1 MWRIVWL
8 LWRLFRSRTTRWDDP
23 NADWIEADAPAHV
36 FNGSHHLCTV
46 LHSHSPEWLVIC
58 LGTNDLRT
66 AIRVQ
71 SSKVRATASFIA
83 QNCVAIALEARA
95 YFPNLR
101 IVLVVPPAVVLTEG
115 ARKLG
120 YDVTSVKISH
130 QFPEAFEAACRY
142 EDRIRV
148 GCSFLD
154 QRNI

>member
-1 MWRIVWL
+1 MRRPDTDTLDTPLHPYTDTPIHRYCGYTVASVASVASVWL
-8 LWRLFRSRTTRWDDP
+8 LSLLFRFSFASLSLLFRSRTTRWDDP

-83 QNCVAIALEARA
+83 QVRL
-95 YFPNLR
+95 Y
-101 IVLVVPPAVVLTEG
+101 
-115 ARKLG
+115 
-120 YDVTSVKISH
+120 
-130 QFPEAFEAACRY
+130 
-142 EDRIRV
+142 
-148 GCSFLD
+148 
-154 QRNI
+154 